1 MRFLRV
7 YGASLLLCLVLIV
20 SGCQSTPPVAP
31 TITPTLA
38 PALPTST
45 PAPSLTVSRTSTPL
59 LESWHF
65 AVDRDKAGEQ
75 QGWSKPAYDD
85 ATWTTVSVPHTW
97 NIMSEYADYS
107 GLAWYR
113 RTFTP
118 TVEAKDSHLRLHFEA
133 VFYLARVWLNG
144 HYLGE
149 HEGGYTPFEFDV
161 SNLVKPGEKNIIVV
175 EVDNQ
180 RAADRIPANPSSDWS
195 YDWWNYGGLIRE
207 VSLETTGPTFI
218 VRQQIVS
225 VPHLTGMDEADV
237 ATITATV
244 IVSNTSSQP
253 LNSTL
258 QINLLDDATG
268 QAALSAPVSVP
279 ANVPAGE
286 TTNVQITTTLASP
299 KLWHFDHPNL
309 YRWSV
314 SLLAANQ
321 QVLDT
326 HEAVIGIRSI
336 ELKGG
341 RFYLNGEPV
350 RLVGVNRHADY
361 PGLGSAET
369 VAAMAADYNDLK
381 ALNEIF
387 TRPVHYPQ
395 AEFILDYADR
405 HGILL
410 IPEVPAWQLNEQQLS
425 SQHMRDL
432 EKQQL
437 GEMIAEDYN
446 HPAIWAWSVGNEFA
460 SNSSAGHDFVKEMI
474 THMKSLDPT
483 RPVGFASDKL
493 ISQPAE
499 DATALSD
506 FVMMNEYFGTW
517 HGDKQDLGS
526 ALDRIHQTWPDKTVI
541 ISEFGFAPHWNTKW
555 GPPTASLD
563 PEKRYFTP
571 AYTPA
576 DSPAADAVRQ
586 DVINDQMPVFR
597 SKPFVAGAIFWD
609 YQDYRTPANYKTGL
623 VDANRNKR
631 GSWQVLHDQYSP
643 AIIDAVTLSPVA
655 NNQITATVKL
665 HTRGPVDVEL
675 PAYTLRGYQLHWAV
689 TSPDG
694 AAKFSEGDVPLPTLA
709 PGAPWSG
716 EIGLS
721 IPQADYILT
730 IDLMRPTG
738 FSVTGWTSADQSRQ
752 PSAGLVI
759 NPIES
764 LSPGF
769 IMGADVSLLPQ
780 IEQSGGK
787 FLVNG
792 IAEDPLQILK
802 DHGVNWIR
810 LRLWNDPT
818 DENGKGL
825 GGGNNDITRTVEMA
839 ARAKA
844 LGFKVLLDFHYS
856 DWWADPG
863 KQNKP
868 KAWEN
873 LSSEELKQ
881 AVYNYTANVI
891 QQLAKADALP
901 DMVQIGNEVNVG
913 MIWPDGQ
920 LYPQGTEK
928 VGGFDGFTDLLKQG
942 IQAVR
947 DTDPN
952 KDNPEDKIKVMI
964 HLANGGDN
972 KLYRTMF
979 DALTA
984 REVDYDVIG
993 LSYYNYWHGPFE
1005 DFKKNLNDI
1014 SQRYNKDVVV
1024 AETAYAY
1031 TLADA
1036 DGMANLF
1043 GKAEQKLGEYKATLQ
1058 GQATAIRDV
1067 MAAAAQVPDDRG
1079 LGVFYWE
1086 PDWIPV
1092 PGAGWKTDEGNA
1104 WENQALF
1111 DFNGQALPSINMF
1124 NLVRPQAGR
1133 VSVPVT
1139 ITAVYT
1145 TALKTAV
1152 GDAPKLPTT
1161 VKAAYSDDSIRDVP
1175 VTWNALDPAQF
1186 GTAGTFTITGNITG
1200 TTLPAMSSITVAG
1213 QKSQVS
1219 NLGFET
1225 GDLTGWTVEGDAN
1238 AADVSSE
1245 ATNIHDGKY
1254 TLHYWLA
1261 DPFEFTV
1268 SQSITGLI
1276 KGDYALSAWIQGG
1289 GGEKTLQLFADCGGK
1304 PLTLDIKN
1312 TGWQQWQNPTLA
1324 VPVTDGA
1331 CTIGL
1336 KAASGGASWAF
1347 VDDVEFA
1354 ASK

>member
-1 MRFLRV
+1 MAQDQESSMKSLRIC
-7 YGASLLLCLVLIV
+7 GALLLLGVLFAV
-20 SGCQSTPPVAP
+20 VGCQSAP
-31 TITPTLA
+31 TATPTSA
-38 PALPTST
+38 PTLTPATPIST
-45 PAPSLTVSRTSTPL
+45 PAPTAAPLRASLSLSGNWR
-59 LESWHF
+59 F
-65 AVDRDKAGEQ
+65 AADRKNIGEQ
-75 QGWSKPAYDD
+75 QSWPKPDYDD
-85 ATWTTVSVPHTW
+85 STWTTVTVPHTW
-97 NIMSEYADYS
+97 NVMSEYADYS

-113 RTFTP
+113 QTFTP
-118 TVEAKDSHLRLHFEA
+118 TIESKAAHLRLRFEA

-144 HYLGE
+144 QYLGE

-161 SNLVKPGEKNIIVV
+161 SNIIKPGEPNVIAV
-175 EVDNQ
+175 EVDNA
-180 RAADRIPANPSSDWS
+180 RAADRIPANISSDWS
-195 YDWWNYGGLIRE
+195 YDWWNYGGLIRA
-207 VSLETTGPTFI
+207 VSLETTNPIFI

-225 VPHLTGMDEADV
+225 APHLTGMDEADA

-244 IVSNTSSQP
+244 IVSNTSHQSM
-253 LNSTL
+253 NGTL
-258 QINLLDDATG
+258 QVNVLDVATG
-268 QAALSAPVSVP
+268 QAALSAPISVP
-279 ANVPAGE
+279 ANIPAGE
-286 TTNVQITTTLASP
+286 TANIQITTTLPSP

-309 YRWSV
+309 YHWSA
-314 SLLAANQ
+314 SLLAPDQ

-361 PGLGSAET
+361 PGQGSAET
-369 VAAMAADYNDLK
+369 ITAMTADYNDLK

-395 AEFILDYADR
+395 DKFILDYADR

-410 IPEVPAWQLNEQQLS
+410 IPEVPVWQLNEQQLS

-437 GEMIAEDYN
+437 SEMIAEDYN
-446 HPAIWAWSVGNEFA
+446 HPAVWAWSVGNEFA
-460 SNSSAGHDFVKEMI
+460 SNSSTGHDFVKEMI
-474 THMKSLDPT
+474 AHVKSIDPS

-493 ISQPAE
+493 GSQPAS

-506 FVMMNEYFGTW
+506 FVLMNEYFGTW
-517 HGDKQDLGS
+517 HGDKQDLGP

-541 ISEFGFAPHWNTKW
+541 ISEFGFAPHWNAKF

-563 PEKRYFTP
+563 PAKRYFTP

-586 DVINDQMPVFR
+586 DVINDQMPIFR

-623 VDANRNKR
+623 VDAQRNKR
-631 GSWQVLHDQYSP
+631 GSWEVLRDQYAP
-643 AIIDAVTLSPVA
+643 ALIDAVTLSPVT

-665 HTRGPVDVEL
+665 HTRGPVDVDL
-675 PAYTLRGYQLHWAV
+675 PAYTLRGYTLHWAL

-694 AAKFSEGDVPLPTLA
+694 AAKFSEGDVSLPTLT
-709 PGAPWSG
+709 PGTQWSG
-716 EIGLS
+716 EIDLT
-721 IPQADYILT
+721 IPKENYILT

-738 FSVTGWTSADQSRQ
+738 FSVTGWTSADQSHQ
-752 PSAGLVI
+752 KNTGLVI
-759 NPIES
+759 NPIEN
-764 LSPGF
+764 LSPNF
-769 IMGADVSLLPQ
+769 IMGADVSMLPQ

-792 IAEDPLQILK
+792 IAEDALKILK
-802 DHGVNWIR
+802 DHGINWIR

-818 DENGKGL
+818 DANGKGL

-873 LSSEELKQ
+873 LSSEELKK
-881 AVYNYTANVI
+881 AVYDYTAESM
-891 QQLAKADALP
+891 QQLAKANALP
-901 DMVQIGNEVNVG
+901 DMVQIGNEVNGG
-913 MIWPDGQ
+913 MIWPDGK

-928 VGGFDGFTDLLKQG
+928 VGGFDGFTALLKQG

-947 DTDPN
+947 DNDPN

-972 KLYRTMF
+972 KLYRTVF

-984 REVDYDVIG
+984 RNVDYDVIG

-1005 DFKKNLNDI
+1005 QFKNNLNDI

-1031 TLADA
+1031 TLDNA

-1043 GKAEQKLGEYKATLQ
+1043 GKAEQKLGEYKPTLQ

-1067 MAAAAQVPDDRG
+1067 MDAVAQVPNDRG

-1111 DFNGQALPSINMF
+1111 DFNGQALPSINVF
-1124 NLVRPQAGR
+1124 NLVRPEAGR
-1133 VSVPVT
+1133 VSVPLT
-1139 ITAVYT
+1139 ITEIYSIS
-1145 TALKTAV
+1145 LKTTLGEV
-1152 GDAPKLPTT
+1152 PKLPTT
-1161 VKAAYSDDSIRDVP
+1161 VKVVFSDDSIRDVP
-1175 VTWNALDPAQF
+1175 VTWNAIDPAQF
-1186 GTAGTFTITGNITG
+1186 GTAGTFAITGSITG
-1200 TTLPAMSSITVAG
+1200 TTLPALSNVTVAG
-1213 QKSQVS
+1213 QKSQAI

-1225 GDLTGWTVEGDAN
+1225 GDLTGWTV
-1238 AADVSSE
+1238 
-1245 ATNIHDGKY
+1245 DG
-1254 TLHYWLA
+1254 
-1261 DPFEFTV
+1261 
-1268 SQSITGLI
+1268 
-1276 KGDYALSAWIQGG
+1276 
-1289 GGEKTLQLFADCGGK
+1289 
-1304 PLTLDIKN
+1304 
-1312 TGWQQWQNPTLA
+1312 
-1324 VPVTDGA
+1324 
-1331 CTIGL
+1331 
-1336 KAASGGASWAF
+1336 
-1347 VDDVEFA
+1347 
-1354 ASK
+1354 